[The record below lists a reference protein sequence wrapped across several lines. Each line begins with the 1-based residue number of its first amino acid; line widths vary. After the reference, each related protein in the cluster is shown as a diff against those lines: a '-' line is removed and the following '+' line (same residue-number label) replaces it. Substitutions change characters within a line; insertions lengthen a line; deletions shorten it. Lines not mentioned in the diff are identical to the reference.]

1 MYHWFD
7 ELIINGHIDKTD
19 AMSMDKVRKSVKN
32 ISDEGNK
39 RYFHLNGGE
48 S

>member
-7 ELIINGHIDKTD
+7 ELIINGHIDKTY
-19 AMSMDKVRKSVKN
+19 AMSMDIVSKTVKN

-39 RYFHLNGGE
+39 LII
-48 S
+48 SL